1 MRCAWAIGTSPN
13 LKGNKLLC
21 NVDRMSTQFH
31 TSVTERG
38 SFRDC
43 RRRWYLEVVERLV
56 PKNSVQWNLIFG
68 ECVHEAL
75 AAYYGGKRQ
84 LKELHDAFEAA
95 WKEENETLKDE
106 MGGFYE
112 MGIGD
117 EWLEYKD
124 KGMEMLRHYHT
135 YDRTHKF
142 FDEIIA
148 VNVEERAF
156 VDILSP
162 SGQHIPTRPLLSGR
176 IDLVV
181 KRKDGIW
188 IWDHKTAASAPS
200 LRALDVDDQLT
211 AYCYIWWRISGEV
224 PRGAIYNVLVKE
236 PPHPPKQLKSGELSK
251 DKSQRTTFDLYR
263 QEIER
268 LNLDFRDYE
277 EMLKYLEGKDWNQFF
292 VRDGSQRNE
301 EELYSFEERLFV
313 EFQHMTAAIGLPQER
328 YPNPSQWNC
337 GFCSVISLC
346 QAMEEKN
353 DLTYLKENGY
363 RVNPPRVTI
372 PKNVQSP
379 KWKGV

>member
-1 MRCAWAIGTSPN
+1 MSGMLCEWAIGISLN
-13 LKGNKLLC
+13 LKGNKLLY
-21 NVDRMSTQFH
+21 NVTTMPTQFH

-43 RRRWYLEVVERLV
+43 RRRWYFDVVERLV

-75 AAYYGGKRQ
+75 AAYYGGKRHQ
-84 LKELHDAFEAA
+84 VDMIDAFEAA
-95 WKEENETLKDE
+95 WKKENETLKDE

-117 EWLEYKD
+117 EWMTYRD
-124 KGMEMLRHYHT
+124 KGTEMLRHYHT

-162 SGQHIPTRPLLSGR
+162 DGNHLPGKPLLSGR

-211 AYCYIWWRISGEV
+211 
-224 PRGAIYNVLVKE
+224 
-236 PPHPPKQLKSGELSK
+236 
-251 DKSQRTTFDLYR
+251 
-263 QEIER
+263 
-268 LNLDFRDYE
+268 
-277 EMLKYLEGKDWNQFF
+277 
-292 VRDGSQRNE
+292 
-301 EELYSFEERLFV
+301 
-313 EFQHMTAAIGLPQER
+313 
-328 YPNPSQWNC
+328 
-337 GFCSVISLC
+337 
-346 QAMEEKN
+346 
-353 DLTYLKENGY
+353 
-363 RVNPPRVTI
+363 
-372 PKNVQSP
+372 
-379 KWKGV
+379 